1 MRIGDVSKQHNI
13 SSDTLRYYE
22 RIGLLP
28 PVTRS
33 ESGIREFEEVDIKRI
48 EFIKC
53 MRNAGLPIEI
63 LIEYFHLIEQGDQ
76 TIEARK
82 KMLIDQRAKL
92 AAKMEELQE
101 TMDLLDYK
109 IDVYEKTLLNA
120 EKKIFQIEE

>member
-33 ESGIREFEEVDIKRI
+33 ESGIREFEEIDIKRI